1 MTEDNGSDPKRPSSS
16 SKNETGPVL
25 ADASAPDGQRAIDP
39 LPAKPG
45 KRLTLG
51 HIADHLGISTATVS
65 LALRDSPLV
74 AEDTRQKV
82 KQTAA
87 EIGYIYNRSAAS
99 LRTARSQI
107 VGVAV
112 HDILNPYFAEV
123 FSALEDVL
131 EEQGQM
137 IFICN
142 HRDDVRRQ
150 RAFVNTL
157 LQHRADGLI
166 LCPSV
171 GTTAEE
177 INHLVDQGIP
187 VTVMAREVSGIWA
200 PCVHGD
206 DVSGSYRMTK
216 HVIEQGHRRIGMVG
230 GRRLSSTG
238 RDRNAGWRKA
248 LEEAGLDPDEQLDLP
263 ELMTQADGRSAVPKI
278 LALKERPTAIVGFND
293 LVALGMMTALRR
305 AGVEPGPDMA
315 ITGYDDVDG
324 AASRTPALTT
334 VCNHADKIGRLAA
347 LTLLR
352 QIAGE
357 RVSNTPILIE
367 PELRIRESAPPPG
380 VRLGAKL
387 AP

>member
-1 MTEDNGSDPKRPSSS
+1 MTNNSGSDK
-16 SKNETGPVL
+16 
-25 ADASAPDGQRAIDP
+25 SAPDESTGPDDTSDIPKA
-39 LPAKPG
+39 LPVHTKPG
-45 KRLTLG
+45 RRLTLG

-74 AEDTRQKV
+74 AEETRAKV
-82 KQTAA
+82 KQTAE

-112 HDILNPYFAEV
+112 HDILNPYFAEI
-123 FSALEDVL
+123 FSSLEDVL

-142 HRDDVRRQ
+142 HRDDVKRQ

-177 INHLVDQGIP
+177 INRLVDQGIP
-187 VTVMAREVSGIWA
+187 VTLMCREITGVWA

-206 DVSGSYRMTK
+206 DITGAYAATK
-216 HVIEQGHRRIGMVG
+216 HLIDSGHRHIAMVG
-230 GRRLSSTG
+230 GRRATSPG
-238 RDRNAGWRKA
+238 RDRHAGWRKA
-248 LEEAGLDPDEQLDLP
+248 LEDAGIDPAQQLDLP
-263 ELMTQADGRSAVPKI
+263 ELMTQADGRAAVSSI
-278 LALKERPTAIVGFND
+278 LNAQQRPTAIVGFND
-293 LVALGMMTALRR
+293 LVVLGMMPMLRR
-305 AGVEPGPDMA
+305 AGIEPGPGMA
-315 ITGYDDVDG
+315 VTGYDDIDG
-324 AASRTPALTT
+324 SENLAPALTS

-352 QIAGE
+352 QVAGD
-357 RVSNTPILIE
+357 RVPNTPILIE
-367 PELRIRESAPPPG
+367 PELRIRESSPAPA
-380 VRLGAKL
+380 RK
-387 AP
+387 

>member
-1 MTEDNGSDPKRPSSS
+1 MTDDTGSDKSTSDKEAAEVGRDADGP
-16 SKNETGPVL
+16 ET
-25 ADASAPDGQRAIDP
+25 S
-39 LPAKPG
+39 PAEFHKPG

-51 HIADHLGISTATVS
+51 HIADQLGISTATVS

-74 AEDTRQKV
+74 AEDTRAKV
-82 KQTAA
+82 KKTAE

-123 FSALEDVL
+123 FTALEDVL

-142 HRDDVRRQ
+142 HRDDVKRQ
-150 RAFVNTL
+150 RAFINTL

-177 INHLVDQGIP
+177 INRLVGQGVP
-187 VTVMAREVSGIWA
+187 VTLMCREVPGVWA

-206 DVSGSYRMTK
+206 DVAGAYAVTK
-216 HVIEQGHRRIGMVG
+216 HLIDQGHEKIGMIG
-230 GRRLSSTG
+230 GRRESSTG
-238 RDRNAGWRKA
+238 RDRHAGWLRA
-248 LEEAGLDPDEQLDLP
+248 LEESDLDPEKQVDVP
-263 ELMTQADGRSAVPKI
+263 ELMTQADGRRVAPQIVASADRPS
-278 LALKERPTAIVGFND
+278 ALMCFND
-293 LVALGMMTALRR
+293 LVALGMMPVFRR
-305 AGVEPGPDMA
+305 MDVEPGPDMA
-315 ITGYDDVDG
+315 ITGYDDIDG

-352 QIAGE
+352 QVAGE
-357 RVSNTPILIE
+357 RVPNKPILIE
-367 PELRIRESAPPPG
+367 PDLRIRESSPPKG
-380 VRLGAKL
+380 IRLGPRL
-387 AP
+387 VE

>member
-1 MTEDNGSDPKRPSSS
+1 MTDDTGSDKSTSDKEATEVGRDADWP
-16 SKNETGPVL
+16 ET
-25 ADASAPDGQRAIDP
+25 S
-39 LPAKPG
+39 PAEFHKPG

-51 HIADHLGISTATVS
+51 HIADQLGISTATVS

-74 AEDTRQKV
+74 AEDTRAKV
-82 KQTAA
+82 KKTAE

-123 FSALEDVL
+123 FTALEDVL

-142 HRDDVRRQ
+142 HRDDVKRQ
-150 RAFVNTL
+150 RAFINTL

-177 INHLVDQGIP
+177 INRLVGQGVP
-187 VTVMAREVSGIWA
+187 VTLMCREVPGVWA

-206 DVSGSYRMTK
+206 DVAGAYAVTK
-216 HVIEQGHRRIGMVG
+216 HLIDQGHEKIGMIG
-230 GRRLSSTG
+230 GRRESSTG
-238 RDRNAGWRKA
+238 RDRHAGWLRA
-248 LEEAGLDPDEQLDLP
+248 LEESDLDPEKQVDVP
-263 ELMTQADGRSAVPKI
+263 ELMTQADGRRVAPQIVASADRPS
-278 LALKERPTAIVGFND
+278 ALMCFND
-293 LVALGMMTALRR
+293 LVALGMMPVFRR
-305 AGVEPGPDMA
+305 MDVEPGPDMA
-315 ITGYDDVDG
+315 ITGYDDIDG

-352 QIAGE
+352 QVAGE
-357 RVSNTPILIE
+357 RVPNKPILIE
-367 PELRIRESAPPPG
+367 PDLRIRESSPPKG
-380 VRLGAKL
+380 IRLGPRL
-387 AP
+387 VE

>member
-1 MTEDNGSDPKRPSSS
+1 MTDDTGSDKSTSDKEATEAGRDAYGPDTSPS
-16 SKNETGPVL
+16 EFH
-25 ADASAPDGQRAIDP
+25 
-39 LPAKPG
+39 KPG

-51 HIADHLGISTATVS
+51 HIADQLGISTATVS

-74 AEDTRQKV
+74 AEDTRAKV
-82 KQTAA
+82 KKTAE

-123 FSALEDVL
+123 FTALEDVL

-142 HRDDVRRQ
+142 HRDDVKRQ
-150 RAFVNTL
+150 RAFINTL

-177 INHLVDQGIP
+177 INRLVGQGVP
-187 VTVMAREVSGIWA
+187 VTLMCREVPGVWA

-206 DVSGSYRMTK
+206 DVAGAYAVTK
-216 HVIEQGHRRIGMVG
+216 HLIDQGHEKIGMIG
-230 GRRLSSTG
+230 GRRESSTG
-238 RDRNAGWRKA
+238 RDRHAGWLKA
-248 LEEAGLDPDEQLDLP
+248 LEESDLDPVKQVDVP
-263 ELMTQADGRSAVPKI
+263 ELMTQADGRRVAPQIVASADRPS
-278 LALKERPTAIVGFND
+278 ALMCFND
-293 LVALGMMTALRR
+293 LVALGMMPVFRR
-305 AGVEPGPDMA
+305 MDVEPGPDMA
-315 ITGYDDVDG
+315 ITGYDDIDG

-352 QIAGE
+352 QVAGE
-357 RVSNTPILIE
+357 RVPNKPILIE
-367 PELRIRESAPPPG
+367 PDLRIRESSPPKG
-380 VRLGAKL
+380 IRLGPRL
-387 AP
+387 VE

>member
-1 MTEDNGSDPKRPSSS
+1 MSEDTDSKPS
-16 SKNETGPVL
+16 EEG
-25 ADASAPDGQRAIDP
+25 
-39 LPAKPG
+39 LPPKPG

-51 HIADHLGISTATVS
+51 HIADQLGISTATVS

-74 AEDTRQKV
+74 AEETRATV
-82 KQTAA
+82 KRTAE

-142 HRDDVRRQ
+142 HRDDVQRQ
-150 RAFVNTL
+150 KAFVNTL

-171 GTTAEE
+171 DTSAED
-177 INHLVDQGIP
+177 INRLVNQGIP
-187 VTVMAREVSGIWA
+187 VTLVAREVSGVWA
-200 PCVHGD
+200 PCVRGD
-206 DVSGSYRMTK
+206 DELGAYRLTK
-216 HVIEQGHRRIGMVG
+216 HLLEQGHSNIAMVG
-230 GRRLSSTG
+230 GRRESSTG
-238 RDRNAGWRKA
+238 SFRNMGWRKA
-248 LEEAGLDPDEQLDLP
+248 LSEAGVNPDEQVDLP
-263 ELMTQADGRSAVPKI
+263 EMMTQADGREAVSKI
-278 LALKERPTAIVGFND
+278 LQAEVRPTAVVGFND
-293 LVALGMMTALRR
+293 LVAFGMMTTLRR

-315 ITGYDDVDG
+315 ITGYDDIDG
-324 AASRTPALTT
+324 ADARTPALTT
-334 VCNHADKIGRLAA
+334 VSAQPDKIGRLAA

-357 RVSNTPILIE
+357 RVPNTPIVIE
-367 PELRIRESAPPPG
+367 PELKVRESSPPPG
-380 VRLGAKL
+380 VRL
-387 AP
+387 APRLLD

>member
-1 MTEDNGSDPKRPSSS
+1 MSDDTASDKPASS
-16 SKNETGPVL
+16 
-25 ADASAPDGQRAIDP
+25 ASAEMPDGTFV
-39 LPAKPG
+39 KPG

-51 HIADHLGISTATVS
+51 HIADQLGISTATVS

-74 AEDTRQKV
+74 AEETRVKV
-82 KQTAA
+82 KATAE

-112 HDILNPYFAEV
+112 HDLLNPYFAEV

-131 EEQGQM
+131 EQQGQM
-137 IFICN
+137 VFICN
-142 HRDDVRRQ
+142 HRDDVKRQ
-150 RAFVNTL
+150 RAFINTL

-177 INHLVDQGIP
+177 INRLIGQGIP
-187 VTVMAREVSGIWA
+187 VTLMCREIPGVWA

-206 DVSGSYRMTK
+206 DIAGGYAVTK
-216 HVIEQGHRRIGMVG
+216 HLIEQGHKNIAMVG
-230 GRRLSSTG
+230 GRRESSTG
-238 RDRNAGWRKA
+238 QHRHAGWCKA
-248 LEEAGLDPDEQLDLP
+248 LEEAGFDPKKQIDIP
-263 ELMTQADGRSAVPKI
+263 ELMTQADGREVVPQLLNAATK
-278 LALKERPTAIVGFND
+278 PTAVMCFND
-293 LVALGMMTALRR
+293 LVALGIMPALRR
-305 AGVEPGPDMA
+305 MDVEPGPDMA
-315 ITGYDDVDG
+315 VTGYDDVDG

-334 VCNHADKIGRLAA
+334 VCNHADKIGRLSA

-357 RVSNTPILIE
+357 RVPNRPILIE
-367 PELRIRESAPPPG
+367 PDLRIRESSPPQG
-380 VRLGAKL
+380 VRLGPKL
-387 AP
+387 VE

>member
-1 MTEDNGSDPKRPSSS
+1 MSEDNGSKSP
-16 SKNETGPVL
+16 
-25 ADASAPDGQRAIDP
+25 APG
-39 LPAKPG
+39 LPQKPG

-74 AEDTRQKV
+74 AEETRVKV
-82 KQTAA
+82 KQTAE

-123 FSALEDVL
+123 FSALEDAL

-142 HRDDVRRQ
+142 HRDDVVRQ

-171 GTTAEE
+171 GTSAEE
-177 INHLVDQGIP
+177 INRLVDQGIP
-187 VTVMAREVSGIWA
+187 VTLVAREVPGVWA
-200 PCVHGD
+200 PCVRGD
-206 DVSGSYRMTK
+206 DLGGTSLVTK
-216 HVIEQGHRRIGMVG
+216 HLIDQGHKTIAMVG
-230 GRRLSSTG
+230 GRRESSTG
-238 RDRNAGWRKA
+238 RLRNAGWRKA
-248 LEEAGLDPDEQLDLP
+248 LSEAGIDPDKQIDLP
-263 ELMTQADGRSAVPKI
+263 ELMTQADGRAAVPEI
-278 LALKERPTAIVGFND
+278 LKAKVRPTAIVAFND
-293 LVALGMMTALRR
+293 LVAFGMMTTFRR

-315 ITGYDDVDG
+315 ITGYDDIDG
-324 AASRTPALTT
+324 ADARTPALTT
-334 VCNHADKIGRLAA
+334 IRNQPDKIGRLAA

-357 RVSNTPILIE
+357 RVPNKPIVIE
-367 PELRIRESAPPPG
+367 PELKIRESSPPPG
-380 VRLGAKL
+380 VRLAPRL
-387 AP
+387 AD

>member
-1 MTEDNGSDPKRPSSS
+1 MSNENGNDPNNGMDVEGASEDSI
-16 SKNETGPVL
+16 
-25 ADASAPDGQRAIDP
+25 PDEA

-51 HIADHLGISTATVS
+51 HIADQLGISTATVS

-74 AEDTRQKV
+74 AEDTREKV
-82 KQTAA
+82 KRTAE

-123 FSALEDVL
+123 FSALESVL

-142 HRDDVRRQ
+142 HRDDVKRQ
-150 RAFVNTL
+150 RAFVSTL

-171 GTTAEE
+171 GTSAEE
-177 INHLVDQGIP
+177 INRLVDQGIP
-187 VTVMAREVSGIWA
+187 VTLVAREVSGVWA

-206 DVSGSYRMTK
+206 DFTGTYRMTQ
-216 HVIEQGHRRIGMVG
+216 HVLSQGHRQIGMVG
-230 GRRLSSTG
+230 GRRQSSTG
-238 RDRNAGWRKA
+238 RDRHAGWRQA
-248 LEEAGLDPDEQLDLP
+248 LLDAGINPEEQLDIP

-278 LALKERPTAIVGFND
+278 LNLKDRPTAIVGFND
-293 LVALGMMTALRR
+293 LVALGMMTTLRR
-305 AGVEPGPDMA
+305 VGVEPGPDMA

-357 RVSNTPILIE
+357 RVPHKPILIE

-380 VRLGAKL
+380 ERLGPRL
-387 AP
+387 VD

>member
-1 MTEDNGSDPKRPSSS
+1 MSEDNGPTSP
-16 SKNETGPVL
+16 E
-25 ADASAPDGQRAIDP
+25 

-51 HIADHLGISTATVS
+51 HIADQLGISTATVS

-74 AEDTRQKV
+74 AEETRAKV
-82 KQTAA
+82 KQTAQ

-112 HDILNPYFAEV
+112 HDIQNPYFAEV

-142 HRDDVRRQ
+142 HRDDVKRQ

-171 GTTAEE
+171 GTSAEE
-177 INHLVDQGIP
+177 INRLVGQGIP
-187 VTVMAREVSGIWA
+187 VTLVAREVPGVWA
-200 PCVHGD
+200 PCVRGD
-206 DVSGSYRMTK
+206 DTAGTYQITR
-216 HVIEQGHRRIGMVG
+216 HLIEQGHRRIAMAG
-230 GRRLSSTG
+230 GRRESSTG
-238 RDRNAGWRKA
+238 RQRNAGWRKA
-248 LEEAGLDPDEQLDLP
+248 LDEVGIDPGEQIDLP
-263 ELMTQADGRSAVPKI
+263 ELMTQADGRAAVAKI
-278 LALKERPTAIVGFND
+278 LQEENRPTAIVGFND
-293 LVALGMMTALRR
+293 LVAFGMMTTLRR
-305 AGVEPGPDMA
+305 MGVEPGPDMA
-315 ITGYDDVDG
+315 ITGYDDIDG
-324 AASRTPALTT
+324 ADARTPALTT
-334 VCNHADKIGRLAA
+334 VSNQPDKIGRLAA

-357 RVSNTPILIE
+357 RVPNTPIVIE
-367 PELRIRESAPPPG
+367 PRLQVRESSPPPG
-380 VRLGAKL
+380 VRLAPRL
-387 AP
+387 AE

>member
-1 MTEDNGSDPKRPSSS
+1 MTDDTGSDKSTSD
-16 SKNETGPVL
+16 KEAAEVGHDAVGP
-25 ADASAPDGQRAIDP
+25 DAS
-39 LPAKPG
+39 PAEFHKPG

-51 HIADHLGISTATVS
+51 HIADQLGISTATVS

-74 AEDTRQKV
+74 AEDTRAKV
-82 KQTAA
+82 KKTAE

-123 FSALEDVL
+123 FTALEDVL

-142 HRDDVRRQ
+142 HRDDVKRQ
-150 RAFVNTL
+150 RAFINTL

-177 INHLVDQGIP
+177 INRLVGQGVP
-187 VTVMAREVSGIWA
+187 VTLMCREVPGVWA

-206 DVSGSYRMTK
+206 DVAGAYAVTK
-216 HVIEQGHRRIGMVG
+216 HLIDQGHEKIGMIG
-230 GRRLSSTG
+230 GRRESSTG
-238 RDRNAGWRKA
+238 RDRHAGWLRA
-248 LEEAGLDPDEQLDLP
+248 LEESDLDPEKQVDVP
-263 ELMTQADGRSAVPKI
+263 ELMTQADGRRVAPQIVASADRPS
-278 LALKERPTAIVGFND
+278 ALMCFND
-293 LVALGMMTALRR
+293 LVALGMMPVFRR
-305 AGVEPGPDMA
+305 MDVEPGPDMA
-315 ITGYDDVDG
+315 ITGYDDIDG

-352 QIAGE
+352 QVAGE
-357 RVSNTPILIE
+357 RVPNKPILIE
-367 PELRIRESAPPPG
+367 PDLRIRESSPPKG
-380 VRLGAKL
+380 IRLGPRL
-387 AP
+387 VE

>member
-1 MTEDNGSDPKRPSSS
+1 MTDDTAPEKPASG
-16 SKNETGPVL
+16 VL
-25 ADASAPDGQRAIDP
+25 APDGSAVDDFQEDEVTGEFF
-39 LPAKPG
+39 KPG

-51 HIADHLGISTATVS
+51 HIADLLGVSTATVS

-74 AEDTRQKV
+74 AEETRLKV
-82 KQTAA
+82 KKTA
-87 EIGYIYNRSAAS
+87 EDIGYIYNRSAAS
-99 LRTARSQI
+99 LRTAKSQI

-142 HRDDVRRQ
+142 HRDDVKRQ
-150 RAFVNTL
+150 RAFINTL

-171 GTTAEE
+171 GTTTEE
-177 INHLVDQGIP
+177 INRLVGQGIP
-187 VTVMAREVSGIWA
+187 VTLMCREVPGVWA
-200 PCVHGD
+200 PCIRGD
-206 DVSGSYRMTK
+206 DVTGAYAVTK
-216 HVIEQGHRRIGMVG
+216 HLIDQGHEKIGMIG
-230 GRRLSSTG
+230 GRRESSAG
-238 RDRNAGWRKA
+238 RCRHHGWRKA
-248 LEEAGLDPDEQLDLP
+248 LTDAGIDATKQLDIP
-263 ELMTQADGRSAVPKI
+263 ELMTQSDGRKIVPEI
-278 LALKERPTAIVGFND
+278 LNAKNKPTALMCFND
-293 LVALGMMTALRR
+293 LVALGMMPVFRR
-305 AGVEPGPDMA
+305 MDVEPGPDMA

-324 AASRTPALTT
+324 AGSRTPALTT

-357 RVSNTPILIE
+357 RVPNRPILIE
-367 PELRIRESAPPPG
+367 PDLRIRESSPPQG
-380 VRLGAKL
+380 VRLGPRL
-387 AP
+387 VE

>member
-1 MTEDNGSDPKRPSSS
+1 MTDDTGSDKSTSDKEAAEVGRDVD
-16 SKNETGPVL
+16 GP
-25 ADASAPDGQRAIDP
+25 DAS
-39 LPAKPG
+39 PAEFHKPG

-51 HIADHLGISTATVS
+51 HIADQLGISTATVS

-74 AEDTRQKV
+74 AEDTRAKV
-82 KQTAA
+82 KKTAE

-123 FSALEDVL
+123 FTALEDVL

-142 HRDDVRRQ
+142 HRDDVKRQ
-150 RAFVNTL
+150 RAFINTL

-177 INHLVDQGIP
+177 INRLVGQGVP
-187 VTVMAREVSGIWA
+187 VTLMCREVPGVWA

-206 DVSGSYRMTK
+206 DVAGAYAVTK
-216 HVIEQGHRRIGMVG
+216 HLIDQGHEKIGMIG
-230 GRRLSSTG
+230 GRRESSTG
-238 RDRNAGWRKA
+238 RDRHAGWLRA
-248 LEEAGLDPDEQLDLP
+248 LEESDLDPEKQVDVP
-263 ELMTQADGRSAVPKI
+263 ELMTQADGRRVAPQIVASADRPS
-278 LALKERPTAIVGFND
+278 ALMCFND
-293 LVALGMMTALRR
+293 LVALGMMPVFRR
-305 AGVEPGPDMA
+305 MDVEPGPDMA
-315 ITGYDDVDG
+315 ITGYDDIDG

-352 QIAGE
+352 QVAGE
-357 RVSNTPILIE
+357 RVPNKPILIE
-367 PELRIRESAPPPG
+367 PDLRIRESSPPKG
-380 VRLGAKL
+380 IRLGPRL
-387 AP
+387 VE

>member
-1 MTEDNGSDPKRPSSS
+1 MNDDHD
-16 SKNETGPVL
+16 TG
-25 ADASAPDGQRAIDP
+25 AKSIDGAGKLDG
-39 LPAKPG
+39 KPG
-45 KRLTLG
+45 KRLTLS
-51 HIADHLGISTATVS
+51 HIADQLGISTATVS

-74 AEDTRQKV
+74 AEETRAKV
-82 KQTAA
+82 KRTAE

-112 HDILNPYFAEV
+112 HDIQNPYFAEV
-123 FSALEDVL
+123 FSALESAL

-142 HRDDVRRQ
+142 HKDDVKRQ
-150 RAFVNTL
+150 RAFISTL

-171 GTTAEE
+171 GTSSEE
-177 INHLVDQGIP
+177 INRLVDQGIP
-187 VTVMAREVSGIWA
+187 VTLVAREISGVWA

-206 DVSGSYRMTK
+206 DFTGTYRMTQ
-216 HVIEQGHRRIGMVG
+216 HVISQGHRYIGMVG
-230 GRRLSSTG
+230 GRRESSTG
-238 RDRNAGWRKA
+238 RDRHAGWKQA
-248 LEEAGLDPDEQLDLP
+248 LLDAGLNPKEQLDLP
-263 ELMTQADGRSAVPKI
+263 ELMTQADGRSAVPEI
-278 LALKERPTAIVGFND
+278 LNHKERPTAIVGFND
-293 LVALGMMTALRR
+293 LVALGMMTTLRR
-305 AGVEPGPDMA
+305 VGVEPGPDMA

-352 QIAGE
+352 QIAGD
-357 RVSNTPILIE
+357 RVPHKPILIE

-380 VRLGAKL
+380 ERLGPRL
-387 AP
+387 VD